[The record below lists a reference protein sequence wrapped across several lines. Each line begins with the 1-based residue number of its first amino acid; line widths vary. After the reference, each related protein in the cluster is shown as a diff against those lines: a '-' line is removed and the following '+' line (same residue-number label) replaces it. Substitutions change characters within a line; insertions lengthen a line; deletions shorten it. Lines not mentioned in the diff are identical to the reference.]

1 MKTSRNILIA
11 FILNLGFAIFEI
23 FGGIMTNSVA
33 ILSDAIHDFGDALSI
48 GLSYFL
54 EKKSKKPP
62 TSLYTYGYLRYSVL
76 GALITTLI
84 LLVGSIFVVTRAI
97 ERLTHPEIID
107 YNGMFVFAVIG
118 VFVNLVA
125 AFVTREGDSLNQKAV
140 NLHMLEDVLGWIIVL
155 IGSVLIKITDF
166 VYIDSVMSIGVALF
180 IIWHSVE
187 NLMSV
192 MNLFLAKVPK
202 DIDVHELEHHICEIP
217 NVVGVHHFHIW
228 SMDGINHCAT
238 LHVVVNGYSD
248 NIKKY
253 VREELLEHGIIHSTI
268 EIELETEDCGEKNCN
283 LNGQIEHGHSHH
295 HHHGHH
301 HGHHH

>member
-1 MKTSRNILIA
+1 MKTSKNILIA

-62 TSLYTYGYLRYSVL
+62 TSTYTYGYLRYSVL

-84 LLVGSIFVVTRAI
+84 LLVGSVFVVTRAI
-97 ERLTHPEIID
+97 ERFSNPEIID

-140 NLHMLEDVLGWIIVL
+140 NLHMLEDVLGWVIVL
-155 IGSVLIKITDF
+155 IGSIVIKVTGFI
-166 VYIDSVMSIGVALF
+166 YIDSIMSIGVALF

-187 NLMSV
+187 NLMDV

-202 DIDVHELEHHICEIP
+202 DINVSELAHHICEIP
-217 NVVGVHHFHIW
+217 NVVDVHHFHIW

-238 LHVVVNGYSD
+238 LHVVVKEHTN
-248 NIKKY
+248 NLKTY

-268 EIELETEDCGEKNCN
+268 EVELEEENCHEKECH
-283 LNGQIEHGHSHH
+283 LSSHSEHGHCHHHH
-295 HHHGHH
+295 HHHGYHH
-301 HGHHH
+301 

>member
-23 FGGIMTNSVA
+23 FGGIFTNSVA

-54 EKKSKKPP
+54 ERKSKKPP

-76 GALITTLI
+76 GALVTTLI
-84 LLVGSIFVVTRAI
+84 LLVGSVFVVSRAI
-97 ERLTHPEIID
+97 ERLMHPEMINYD
-107 YNGMFVFAVIG
+107 GMFIFAVIG
-118 VFVNLVA
+118 MFVNLVA

-140 NLHMLEDVLGWIIVL
+140 NLHMFEDVLGWAVVL
-155 IGSVLIKITDF
+155 IGSIVIKITGF
-166 VYIDSVMSIGVALF
+166 VYIDSILSIGVALF

-187 NLMSV
+187 NLMDV

-238 LHVVVNGYSD
+238 LHVVVKEYTN
-248 NIKKY
+248 NLKTY

-268 EIELETEDCGEKNCN
+268 EVELESEDCVEKECH
-283 LNGQIEHGHSHH
+283 LSEHIGHS
-295 HHHGHH
+295 HGHH

>member
-11 FILNLGFAIFEI
+11 FLLNLGFAIFEI
-23 FGGIMTNSVA
+23 FGGLFTNSVA
-33 ILSDAIHDFGDALSI
+33 ILSDAIHDLGDALSI

-97 ERLTHPEIID
+97 DRLMNPEMINYD
-107 YNGMFVFAVIG
+107 GMFIFAVIG

-140 NLHMLEDVLGWIIVL
+140 NLHMLEDVLGWVVVL
-155 IGSVLIKITDF
+155 IGSIVIKLTNF
-166 VYIDSVMSIGVALF
+166 VYIDSIMSIGVALF

-217 NVVGVHHFHIW
+217 HVLGLHHFHIW

-238 LHVVVNGYSD
+238 LHVVVDEYTENL
-248 NIKKY
+248 KKY
-253 VREELLEHGIIHSTI
+253 VREELLEHDIIHSTI
-268 EIELETEDCGEKNCN
+268 EIELESEDCGEKECR
-283 LNGQIEHGHSHH
+283 LTEHCEHSGHCHHH
-295 HHHGHH
+295 HHHGRHH
-301 HGHHH
+301 

>member
-11 FILNLGFAIFEI
+11 FILNLSFAIFEI
-23 FGGIMTNSVA
+23 FGGLFTNSIA

-62 TSLYTYGYLRYSVL
+62 TSTYTYGYLRYSVL
-76 GALITTLI
+76 GALITTMI
-84 LLVGSIFVVTRAI
+84 LLVGSVFVISRAV
-97 ERLTHPEIID
+97 ERLIHPEIID
-107 YNGMFVFAVIG
+107 YNGVFVFAAVG
-118 VFVNLVA
+118 LLVNLVA

-140 NLHMLEDVLGWIIVL
+140 NLHMLEDVLGWLVVL
-155 IGSVLIKITDF
+155 IGSFVMKLTDF
-166 VYIDSVMSIGVALF
+166 VYIDSILSIGVALF

-187 NLMSV
+187 NLMGV

-202 DIDVHELEHHICEIP
+202 DINVHELEHHICE
-217 NVVGVHHFHIW
+217 VSKVKGVHHFHIW

-238 LHVVVNGYSD
+238 LHVVVEENYE
-248 NIKKY
+248 NLKNYI
-253 VREELLEHGIIHSTI
+253 REELLEHGIVHSTI
-268 EIELETEDCGEKNCN
+268 EVEIEGEVCGD
-283 LNGQIEHGHSHH
+283 IECHLYESVEHSQGHH

-301 HGHHH
+301 H

>member
-11 FILNLGFAIFEI
+11 FLLNLGFAIFEI
-23 FGGIMTNSVA
+23 FGGIFTNSIA

-76 GALITTLI
+76 GALITTMI
-84 LLVGSIFVVTRAI
+84 LLVGSVFVVTRAVD
-97 ERLTHPEIID
+97 RLMHPEMID
-107 YNGMFVFAVIG
+107 YGGIFIFAVIG
-118 VFVNLVA
+118 MFVNLVA

-140 NLHMLEDVLGWIIVL
+140 NLHMLEDVLGWVVVL
-155 IGSVLIKITDF
+155 IGSIVMKVTDF
-166 VYIDSVMSIGVALF
+166 VYIDSILSIGVALF

-187 NLMSV
+187 NLMDV

-238 LHVVVNGYSD
+238 LHVVVKEHTENLK
-248 NIKKY
+248 NY

-268 EIELETEDCGEKNCN
+268 EVELESEDCHEKECH
-283 LNGQIEHGHSHH
+283 LSECIEQSHR

>member
-11 FILNLGFAIFEI
+11 FLLNLGFAIFEI
-23 FGGIMTNSVA
+23 FGGIFTNSIA

-54 EKKSKKPP
+54 ERKSKKPP

-84 LLVGSIFVVTRAI
+84 LLVGSVFVVTRAVD
-97 ERLTHPEIID
+97 RLLHPEIID
-107 YNGMFVFAVIG
+107 YNGMFIFAVIG
-118 VFVNLVA
+118 MFVNLVA
-125 AFVTREGDSLNQKAV
+125 TFVTREGDSLNQKAV
-140 NLHMLEDVLGWIIVL
+140 NLHMFEDVLGWAVVL
-155 IGSVLIKITDF
+155 IGSIIIKVTGFI
-166 VYIDSVMSIGVALF
+166 YIDSVLSIGVALF

-187 NLMSV
+187 NLMDV

-202 DIDVHELEHHICEIP
+202 DIDVHELEMHICKIP

-238 LHVVVNGYSD
+238 LHVVVKEPIANLK
-248 NIKKY
+248 NY

-268 EIELETEDCGEKNCN
+268 EVELEEEICGDKDCHLFESV
-283 LNGQIEHGHSHH
+283 EHSHGHH
-295 HHHGHH
+295 HHH
-301 HGHHH
+301 